1 MKQGSVHWA
10 TWQNLLLAAGVG
22 FLVGASPFTSDEL
35 GPSIVAGVLAG
46 AAVLAYRARTTPI
59 TEPEPRAQPRP
70 TATLVWLG
78 VSLLLF
84 AAVFA
89 PTFAW
94 LWERWTASIW
104 QNAHGIFVPVVMIFL
119 AHQILRRERDGA
131 EESSAWGFVFLGAGL
146 LLALLDAGARTRYL
160 SALGLV
166 VALPGLSLLFLGARR
181 TRNIAVPL
189 LLGLFMIP
197 IPNAVATHLYLKR
210 ATAVGVEPLV
220 ELFGISVW
228 REGTLLH
235 LPNDQFVVSDACS
248 GFATL
253 YAAVAVSVVLA
264 WHSRSKL
271 RSLGILAA
279 AWILAPAFNVVRTL
293 MLVVLTH
300 RFGDVIIESPI
311 HEASGVVAFW
321 CILGILFLM
330 ADREGLRRAFG

>member
-1 MKQGSVHWA
+1 MKWA
-10 TWQNLLLAAGVG
+10 TWQNLLLAAGIG
-22 FLVGASPFTSDEL
+22 FLVGASPFTPDDL
-35 GPSIVAGVLAG
+35 GPSIAAGILAG
-46 AAVLAYRARTTPI
+46 TAVLAYRARTATDSGSP
-59 TEPEPRAQPRP
+59 PFALPRP
-70 TATLVWLG
+70 TAPLAWLG
-78 VSLLLF
+78 VSLVLF

-94 LWERWTASIW
+94 LWDRWTASIW
-104 QNAHGIFVPVVMIFL
+104 QNAHGIFVPVVMIYL
-119 AHQILRRERDGA
+119 AHLILRRDRS
-131 EESSAWGFVFLGAGL
+131 EEVETSAWGFLFLGAGL

-166 VALPGLSLLFLGARR
+166 VALPGLSLLFLGERR
-181 TRNIAVPL
+181 TRSIAVPL
-189 LLGLFMIP
+189 ILGLFMIP

-220 ELFGISVW
+220 GLFGISVW

-235 LPNDQFVVSDACS
+235 LPSNQFVVSDACS

-253 YAAVAVSVVLA
+253 YAAVAVSLVLA
-264 WHSRSKL
+264 WHSTSKL

-300 RFGDVIIESPI
+300 HFGDVIVDSPI
-311 HEASGVVAFW
+311 HEASGVVVFW
-321 CILGILFLM
+321 CILGILFLL
-330 ADREGLRRAFG
+330 ADRDELRRAFG